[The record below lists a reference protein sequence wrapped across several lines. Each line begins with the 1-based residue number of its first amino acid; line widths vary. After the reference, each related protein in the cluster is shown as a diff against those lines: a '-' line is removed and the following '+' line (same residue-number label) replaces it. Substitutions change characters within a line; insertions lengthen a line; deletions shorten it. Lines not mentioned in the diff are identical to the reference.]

1 MVSENST
8 NHHLHTEG
16 TCWSYKTTITCKYW
30 SEKTFHKLAK
40 QPKRVTLGDKERASH
55 DVGAPIEL
63 KNFQQFLLQDG

>member
-40 QPKRVTLGDKERASH
+40 QPKVMLGEKERA
-55 DVGAPIEL
+55 AMM
-63 KNFQQFLLQDG
+63 